1 MNEDELKD
9 ILKILTIIEKRMQK
23 ILYENEKEQTECKSE
38 CSKTKIEEIKREL
51 NNLLLI
57 LEEIEKTPVA
67 GTTDVV
73 MPIKDTSFI
82 NKMAKDISKN
92 LTNHGIHEEQSKSFR
107 D

>member
-1 MNEDELKD
+1 MDEKLNEV
-9 ILKILTIIEKRMQK
+9 LKILTIAECKLQK
-23 ILYENEKEQTECKSE
+23 IKKEQTENKSE